1 MHGQKRNPTW
11 TMIKNTINPGENQF
25 TTIEDVDWKV
35 G

>member
-1 MHGQKRNPTW
+1 MHGQKRTPTW
-11 TMIKNTINPGENQF
+11 TMIDTTISAGDIQF